1 MKKVDIAPSILNA
14 PFDNLQKLVEDLY
27 KNGATYLHFDVM
39 DGHFV
44 PNLSF
49 GSEVLKSINKEHK
62 LINDVHL
69 MVDDPLKYVDQF
81 LKAKADIIT
90 IHYEAFTSLEDLK
103 KCIDYIK
110 SKNLKAGVSI
120 KPNTSEEVLFPIIK
134 DIDLILV
141 MSVEPGFGGQAFQT
155 KILKKIE
162 VLDTFRKNKGLSYK
176 IEVDG
181 GINNLTINEVVKSGA
196 DIVVV
201 GSYLFKQD
209 LETAFKTLRESIL

>member
-14 PFDNLQKLVEDLY
+14 PFDNLEKLIEDLY

-49 GSEVLKSINKEHK
+49 GSEILKSINKKHK

-81 LKAKADIIT
+81 VQAKADIIT
-90 IHYEAFTSLEDLK
+90 IHYEAFSSLDDLK
-103 KCIDYIK
+103 KCVDYIK
-110 SKNLKAGVSI
+110 SLHLKVGVSI
-120 KPNTSEEVLFPIIK
+120 KPNTSEEVLFPFIN
-134 DIDLILV
+134 DLDLILI
-141 MSVEPGFGGQAFQT
+141 MSVEPGFGGQSFQP
-155 KILKKIE
+155 KILKKIK
-162 VLDTFRKNKGLSYK
+162 VLDTFRKNKELSYK

-181 GINNLTINEVVKSGA
+181 GINNLTINDVVQSGA

-201 GSYLFKQD
+201 GSYLFKQS
-209 LETAFKTLRESIL
+209 LEVAFKTLRESIL

>member
-14 PFDNLQKLVEDLY
+14 PFDNLEKLIEDLY

-49 GSEVLKSINKEHK
+49 GSEILKSINKKHK

-81 LKAKADIIT
+81 VQAKADIIT
-90 IHYEAFTSLEDLK
+90 IHYEAFSSLDDLK
-103 KCIDYIK
+103 KCVDYIK
-110 SKNLKAGVSI
+110 SLHLKVGVSI
-120 KPNTSEEVLFPIIK
+120 KPNTSEEVLFPFIN
-134 DIDLILV
+134 DLDLILI
-141 MSVEPGFGGQAFQT
+141 MSVEPGFGGQSFQPE
-155 KILKKIE
+155 ILKKIK
-162 VLDTFRKNKGLSYK
+162 VLDAFRKNKELSYK

-181 GINNLTINEVVKSGA
+181 GINNLTINDVVQSGA

-201 GSYLFKQD
+201 GSYLFKQS
-209 LETAFKTLRESIL
+209 LEVAFKTLRESIL